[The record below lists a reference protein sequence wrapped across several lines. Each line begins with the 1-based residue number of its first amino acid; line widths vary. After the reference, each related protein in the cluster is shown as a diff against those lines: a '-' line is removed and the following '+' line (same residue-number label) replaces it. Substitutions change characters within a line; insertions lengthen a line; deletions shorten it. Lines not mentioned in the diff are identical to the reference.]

1 MDFKK
6 KWQRFWTL
14 NRHHDGGFTLVEL
27 VIVIAI
33 MAILAGVAVPA
44 YNGYIGKSYKAADM
58 QLMSAVGTAF
68 ASACMEDGIDVQD
81 VESATFSVID
91 QQIVALSS
99 ITMKTEP
106 ATASFFSFLVLTANA
121 AEETTEPNIA
131 VIRSAFMRYFTEANP
146 DAKLKTLNVNSIVY
160 VPGDSDPYT
169 LSEGFVD
176 TPLTLSNG
184 KEILVSADSMAAIQ
198 NSTFAD
204 MGYGEVAAAISN
216 VSSSGEL
223 LAKTAGTLGML
234 SKLTNAMLANGLITD
249 AKATELQDALDLG
262 SALGGYF
269 DEDKKAAYTAA
280 VNESANGLQMVTA
293 KYLAGATNTQVME
306 LLGDSFKFTDSS
318 SMLSS
323 MTESGGTK
331 TVSAAALQYA
341 LAQSFANS
349 DASKDTTVSYTVTE
363 GPFWN
368 KTETTYTVSV
378 SDFLASDYAAD
389 DPIKAL
395 AMVQA
400 TTGYSNYTKTTQYTS
415 DINGFVGTMGLLGD
429 NVATVDKTTGA
440 IKTDGAI
447 NPGDYLSTGIK
458 GTEAKD
464 VLTQILGE

>member
-160 VPGDSDPYT
+160 VPGDSDPYRLSVDFVATPFT
-169 LSEGFVD
+169 LS
-176 TPLTLSNG
+176 SG
-184 KEILVSADSMAAIQ
+184 KEIVISAEDMAAIQ
-198 NSTFAD
+198 ASAYAD
-204 MGYGEVAAAISN
+204 LGYSGVKALIDNVGE
-216 VSSSGEL
+216 SGVT
-223 LAKTAGTLGML
+223 LAKICGGVMIDLKGNTLVNKLTSAMVAYGL
-234 SKLTNAMLANGLITD
+234 IDSTKEAELNKNLKLTNYGKDSYTTATQEASNGLSMI
-249 AKATELQDALDLG
+249 
-262 SALGGYF
+262 
-269 DEDKKAAYTAA
+269 
-280 VNESANGLQMVTA
+280 TA
-293 KYLAGATNTQVME
+293 KYLASGGSADE
-306 LLGDSFKFTDSS
+306 LLEIDLGSS
-318 SMLSS
+318 SAGAIKPMA
-323 MTESGGTK
+323 TGSGGTK
-331 TVSAAALQYA
+331 TVSAIAIQYA
-341 LAQSFANS
+341 MIAGFAES
-349 DASKDTTVSYTVTE
+349 EYADGVKIGTQTVSEYI
-363 GPFWN
+363 
-368 KTETTYTVSV
+368 
-378 SDFLASDYAAD
+378 ASAD
-389 DPIKAL
+389 DPITAINTVKNLDA
-395 AMVQA
+395 
-400 TTGYSNYTKTTQYTS
+400 YKNQYTGS
-415 DINGFVGTMGLLGD
+415 DQYNSDKNGFVGTMSILGD
-429 NVATVDKTTGA
+429 NIGTTS
-440 IKTDGAI
+440 
-447 NPGDYLSTGIK
+447 NPGNIDINDYLTNGLGSAD
-458 GTEAKD
+458 AKD
-464 VLTQILGE
+464 ILTGVLGE

>member
-99 ITMKTEP
+99 ITMKKEP

-184 KEILVSADSMAAIQ
+184 KDVVISASDMKLIQ
-198 NSTFAD
+198 ASAYAD
-204 MGYGEVAAAISN
+204 MGYAKVAGI
-216 VSSSGEL
+216 V
-223 LAKTAGTLGML
+223 TTLGTSSESL
-234 SKLTNAMLANGLITD
+234 VSTAKNLGLGDRFSAVLLANGLIDD
-249 AKATELQDALDLG
+249 ASEADAMN
-262 SALGGYF
+262 
-269 DEDKKAAYTAA
+269 AAS
-280 VNESANGLQMVTA
+280 VSNGLQLVTG
-293 KYLAGATNTQVME
+293 KYLSGATTEKIKELATME
-306 LLGDSFKFTDSS
+306 VGAEILGQDLGTYGVLKNLVAGD
-318 SMLSS
+318 
-323 MTESGGTK
+323 GGTV
-331 TVSAAALQYA
+331 TVAALATQYA
-341 LAQSFANS
+341 LAQAFAKTDEGEKLELQGTAIVCTGTSKIGIPTYEYIKYDCKNVEEFLNS
-349 DASKDTTVSYTVTE
+349 DAAKADPV
-363 GPFWN
+363 WAL
-368 KTETTYTVSV
+368 KTIQDQGAY
-378 SDFLASDYAAD
+378 
-389 DPIKAL
+389 
-395 AMVQA
+395 
-400 TTGYSNYTKTTQYTS
+400 TQYTTTQQYTN
-415 DINGFVGTMGLLGD
+415 DLNGFVGTMSILGD
-429 NVATVDKTTGA
+429 NAGTTTNPGA
-440 IKTDGAI
+440 IDIDAYFQNGINGTD
-447 NPGDYLSTGIK
+447 
-458 GTEAKD
+458 AKE